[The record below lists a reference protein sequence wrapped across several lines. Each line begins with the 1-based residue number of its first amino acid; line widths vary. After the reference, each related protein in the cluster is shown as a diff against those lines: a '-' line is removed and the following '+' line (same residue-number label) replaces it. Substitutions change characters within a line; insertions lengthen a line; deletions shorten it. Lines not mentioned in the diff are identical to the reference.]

1 VCLISPDTAA
11 MSVKACEQQDPLS
24 IVMQVGHRG
33 LATELQRTSESFQ
46 DHYTSSAVAIL
57 AALLITLTS
66 N

>member
-1 VCLISPDTAA
+1 